1 MRLIPSMAAVADSP
15 SRIAIITGAGQG
27 IGRALALGFGASGYR
42 VVAADLNEHNALDT
56 AATLRAAGAES
67 LGLSVDVGEPESITR
82 MVESTMAEWGGLDV
96 LVNNAGIFPRSTV
109 VDMDLD
115 TWTRTID
122 VNLRGTFLASQAAAR
137 VLIRQGRGGRI
148 ISVASVSA
156 FEPGLRQA
164 HYAASK
170 AGIVAFSRN
179 LALELAPHRITVNA
193 LAPGMVNTAQ
203 PRGSGLTE
211 EQLAARGAAVP
222 LGRMAEPD
230 EMVPTVL
237 FLCSPGA
244 DYITGQT
251 LHVNGG
257 SWMA

>member
-1 MRLIPSMAAVADSP
+1 VSDSP
-15 SRIAIITGAGQG
+15 SRIAVITGAGQG

-42 VVAADLNEHNALDT
+42 VVATDLNEQNARAT
-56 AATLRAAGAES
+56 AAALHEAGAS
-67 LGLSVDVGEPESITR
+67 ALAMGVDVADPQSVTR
-82 MVESTMAEWGGLDV
+82 MIDMTVAELGGLDV

-109 VDMDLD
+109 VDLDLD
-115 TWTRTID
+115 TWTRTIE

-137 VLIRQGRGGRI
+137 VLIQQGRGGRI
-148 ISVASVSA
+148 VSVASIAA

-179 LALELAPHRITVNA
+179 LALELAPYRITVNA

-211 EQLAARGAAVP
+211 EQLAARGAAIP
-222 LGRMAEPD
+222 LGHMAEPD

-237 FLCSPGA
+237 FLCSDGA
-244 DYITGQT
+244 AYITGQT

-257 SWMA
+257 SWMV